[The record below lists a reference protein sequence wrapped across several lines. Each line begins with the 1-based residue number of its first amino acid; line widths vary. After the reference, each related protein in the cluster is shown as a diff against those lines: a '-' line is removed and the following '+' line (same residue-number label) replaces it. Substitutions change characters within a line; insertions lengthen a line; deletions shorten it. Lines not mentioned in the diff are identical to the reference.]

1 MKTCFFFLGFSFFL
15 LWNLSATEEKFFRVE
30 LHEKFFSA
38 EYSPEFFERYVALL
52 GKDFR
57 LVERPPRN
65 LCLRRNFYLCSRR
78 GMVSSGWESGS
89 VTGGDFTVG
98 KHNVKLPCSVVA
110 DVKTVPFADGIAWV
124 LFEVRITGPVRVTY
138 QYGVAV
144 KQVIRDG
151 RYTLGITG
159 EVRGFPAS
167 CLLISA
173 GKGEE

>member
-57 LVERPPRN
+57 LVERPPRS

-78 GMVSSGWESGS
+78 GMVSPGWESGS

-124 LFEVRITGPVRVTY
+124 LFEVGITGPGQSDVSIWRGCQAGDQGWEVYFGNYWRSSWISCVR
-138 QYGVAV
+138 
-144 KQVIRDG
+144 
-151 RYTLGITG
+151 
-159 EVRGFPAS
+159 
-167 CLLISA
+167 LLISA

>member
-52 GKDFR
+52 GKD
-57 LVERPPRN
+57 
-65 LCLRRNFYLCSRR
+65 S
-78 GMVSSGWESGS
+78 
-89 VTGGDFTVG
+89 
-98 KHNVKLPCSVVA
+98 
-110 DVKTVPFADGIAWV
+110 VPFADGIAWV
-124 LFEVRITGPVRVTY
+124 LFEVGITGPVRVTY

-144 KQVIRDG
+144 RQVIRDG